1 MDIKTFIVEL
11 TKALAWPVTVLCAVL
26 AFRKTL
32 LGLLPQLTKF
42 KYDKFEF
49 QFDKEV
55 ADVEKQA
62 QASFPPIPPKS
73 NLEAVREKLIKLAM
87 TSPEAA
93 IIDAWRYLESELLE
107 LVARQRV
114 DIAPAV
120 RTMPRVLGAVLYKEG
135 LLSEAQHDL
144 VTRLRDLRNDVT
156 HGRTQVVD
164 IERATSYIESI
175 LRLVASI
182 NDTHT

>member
-11 TKALAWPVTVLCAVL
+11 TKALAWPLTALCAVL
-26 AFRKTL
+26 AFRKTIL
-32 LGLLPQLTKF
+32 RLLPQLAKF

-62 QASFPPIPPKS
+62 QASLPPIPPRS
-73 NLEAVREKLIKLAM
+73 TLEAVRQKLIKLAM
-87 TSPEAA
+87 VSPEAA

-107 LVARQRV
+107 LVARQKV
-114 DIAPAV
+114 DIAPTV
-120 RTMPRVLGAVLYKEG
+120 RTMPRVLGALLYKEG

-144 VTRLRDLRNDVT
+144 ITRLRDLRNDVT
-156 HGRTQVVD
+156 HGRTQSVD
-164 IERATSYIESI
+164 IERATSYVESV
-175 LRLVASI
+175 LRLASSI
-182 NDTHT
+182 NQT